1 MRSRARGNGP
11 ADPAHDGLTCVP
23 ENVRGSAPLARRG
36 VAVARAGV
44 PPARRSAAVARS
56 RALPAAVLAVLA
68 LALGACST
76 PLVGSAPGGPVGKP
90 TPSPTTPAPS
100 PSPTPEPE
108 LWPLT
113 GVVVEGESADR
124 PALSVKIE
132 NSAPAR
138 PQSGLEDADLVW
150 EEMVEGGIT
159 RFNAAYH
166 STVPEA
172 LGPIRSVRP
181 MDAAISGPLG
191 GLLAFSGGVQPYI
204 QKARDA
210 GLQILMED
218 GGHAGFYRISTRR
231 APHNLY
237 GSGAELLAQA
247 DQAHKKPPALQFSY
261 AADAASASAV
271 VGGRPAAGIDIRFPS
286 TNPGWTWQAAGD
298 AGRGWGPGVWLRD
311 EAGVAQHAA
320 DGDPIV
326 ATNVVVLRVQ
336 VVITDA
342 RDVAGNRVP
351 ETILAGHGTA
361 QVATGGHVV
370 EATWSKAGDLEPLSL
385 TGKDGKPVE
394 LAPGSTWI
402 ELVPTSGG
410 SVSVG

>member
-11 ADPAHDGLTCVP
+11 ADPADDRVSCVR
-23 ENVRGSAPLARRG
+23 EDVRGGATVARR
-36 VAVARAGV
+36 
-44 PPARRSAAVARS
+44 
-56 RALPAAVLAVLA
+56 RALPAAALAVLA

-76 PLVGSAPGGPVGKP
+76 PTVGSAPGAPVAKP
-90 TPSPTTPAPS
+90 TPSPTTPA

-113 GVVVEGESADR
+113 GVVVESDGADR

-138 PQSGLEDADLVW
+138 PQSGLEDADIVW

-172 LGPIRSVRP
+172 LGPVRSIRP

-210 GLQILMED
+210 GLQILTED
-218 GGHAGFYRISTRR
+218 GGHAGFYRVSTRR

-237 GSGAELLAQA
+237 GDGAELLAQA
-247 DQAHKKPPALQFSY
+247 DGSHKKPPAQQFAY
-261 AADAASASAV
+261 AADSASASAV

-286 TNPGWTWQAAGD
+286 TNPGWTWQADGD

-311 EAGVAQHAA
+311 EAGATQHAA

-326 ATNVVVLRVQ
+326 ATNVVVLRVE
-336 VVITDA
+336 VVITEA

-351 ETILAGHGTA
+351 ETILSGAGAA

-370 EATWSKAGDLEPLSL
+370 EATWSKAGDLKPLVL
-385 TGKDGKPVE
+385 TGKDGKPVQ

-410 SVSVG
+410 SVTVG